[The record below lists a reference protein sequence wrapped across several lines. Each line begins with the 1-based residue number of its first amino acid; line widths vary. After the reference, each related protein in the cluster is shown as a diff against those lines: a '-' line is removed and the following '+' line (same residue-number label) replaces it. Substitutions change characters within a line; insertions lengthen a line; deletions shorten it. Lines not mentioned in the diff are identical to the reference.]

1 MRIAV
6 FILLFGLLAF
16 SPVPAQLKESGDILL
31 VGEDMPEFTVLT
43 LDRKEISSDDLY
55 GKVVLINFFA
65 TWCPPCNQELPH
77 LEKEVW
83 AKYKDREDF
92 MLMIIDREEPGG
104 KVEEFVKKKGFT
116 MPFYL
121 DPNREVYNLFAEK
134 NIPRNYLFD
143 KQGRLVLQSS
153 GFKKQ
158 DFNTMLKELDKLLK

>member
-1 MRIAV
+1 MRIT
-6 FILLFGLLAF
+6 LLFLFFTLLAF
-16 SPVPAQLKESGDILL
+16 GPAAAQLKESGDILL

-43 LDRKEISSDDLY
+43 LDRKEIDSDDLF

-92 MLMIIDREEPGG
+92 VLMIIDREEPGG

-116 MPFYL
+116 MPFYI
-121 DPNREVYNLFAEK
+121 DPKREVYSLFAEK

-143 KQGRLVLQSS
+143 KQGRLVLQSM
-153 GFKKQ
+153 GFKKE
-158 DFNTMLKELDKLLK
+158 DFASMVKELDKLLK

>member
-6 FILLFGLLAF
+6 SFLLFALLAF
-16 SPVPAQLKESGDILL
+16 NPAAAQLKDSSDILQL
-31 VGEDMPEFTVLT
+31 GEDMPEFTVLT
-43 LDRKEISSDDLY
+43 LDRQEVSSDDLY

-92 MLMIIDREEPGG
+92 VLMIIDREEPGG

-116 MPFYL
+116 MPFFI
-121 DPNREVYNLFAEK
+121 DPNREVFNLFAKK

-143 KQGRLVLQSS
+143 KQGRLVLQST
-153 GFKKQ
+153 GFKKE
-158 DFNTMLKELDKLLK
+158 DFNTMVKELDKMLN